1 MKIRTLLTQCAAVGA
16 IAAGGLTLA
25 PGTAQAAVNCNYL
38 RNQITIYRSQVDWDL
53 TMAVY
58 WDDMGDNAQM
68 EMWIEIAADDQA
80 TESQLHQQFYA
91 AHCA

>member
-1 MKIRTLLTQCAAVGA
+1 M
-16 IAAGGLTLA
+16 
-25 PGTAQAAVNCNYL
+25 
-38 RNQITIYRSQVDWDL
+38 DWDL